1 MRKILILLFVIFL
14 NACIINNIDLNDYI
28 NEVVI
33 EYQEGDSQFQVTQN
47 ITLVSQVSN
56 EEIAVEWSSS
66 KADIISIS
74 GKVTRP
80 DQDTAVELT
89 VTLTYLQ
96 ESLSKNINLI
106 VLKKEV
112 EYFEITINIDGVN
125 ENRIYYDPVKLDD
138 ILKPEKEGYIFKE
151 WTDTDGNI
159 LSLETII
166 DKDVTIIA
174 IFEEVTDNSFFITII
189 IEGQVEKK
197 YFDGP
202 IFLSD
207 ISIPEKEG
215 YIFKEWTDSDGNILS
230 INIIVD
236 KDTTIIAVFE
246 RSSVGFFITIIIEE
260 QFETK
265 YFEDPIVLNEID
277 IPEKEGYEFLYWT
290 DSLGNILDS
299 DYIINQDISIT
310 PIFRLLE
317 YNGYYSTLMG
327 VSNENLYSILMELI
341 QDYTYTSY
349 GYARDILQESDED
362 PERPE
367 NVILVY
373 SRESVRSQWDSGRT
387 WNREHVW
394 PQSKLP
400 NEDSKDDVHNL
411 RPCDPAVNS
420 SRGNSKFSYSDGSSE
435 YGYHNTGGWYPGDED
450 RGDIARIVMYM
461 SIMWEINIDS
471 VGNIQ
476 LFLQWHEEDPVDD
489 FESNRNNVIFQ
500 YTNNR
505 NPFIDHPELAYRIF
519 GEPNDNI
526 HLIKILESTNNLLT
540 LNKVMLLERKIII
553 DWVFLVLKVI
563 ND

>member
-14 NACIINNIDLNDYI
+14 NACIINNVDLNDYI

-112 EYFEITINIDGVN
+112 GYFEITINIDGVN
-125 ENRIYYDPVKLDD
+125 ENRIYYEPVKLDD
-138 ILKPEKEGYIFKE
+138 ILKPEKEGYIFKD

-189 IEGQVEKK
+189 IEGQIEKK

-215 YIFKEWTDSDGNILS
+215 Y
-230 INIIVD
+230 
-236 KDTTIIAVFE
+236 
-246 RSSVGFFITIIIEE
+246 
-260 QFETK
+260 
-265 YFEDPIVLNEID
+265 
-277 IPEKEGYEFLYWT
+277 EFSYWT

-411 RPCDPAVNS
+411 RPCDPSVNS

-519 GEPNDNI
+519 GEPSDNI

-553 DWVFLVLKVI
+553 E
-563 ND
+563 

>member
-138 ILKPEKEGYIFKE
+138 ILK
-151 WTDTDGNI
+151 
-159 LSLETII
+159 
-166 DKDVTIIA
+166 
-174 IFEEVTDNSFFITII
+174 
-189 IEGQVEKK
+189 
-197 YFDGP
+197 
-202 IFLSD
+202 
-207 ISIPEKEG
+207 PEKEG

>member
-14 NACIINNIDLNDYI
+14 NACIINNVDLNDYI

-112 EYFEITINIDGVN
+112 GYFEITINIDGVN
-125 ENRIYYDPVKLDD
+125 ENRIYYEPVKLDD
-138 ILKPEKEGYIFKE
+138 ILKPEKEGYIFKD

-189 IEGQVEKK
+189 IEGQIEKK

-215 YIFKEWTDSDGNILS
+215 Y
-230 INIIVD
+230 
-236 KDTTIIAVFE
+236 
-246 RSSVGFFITIIIEE
+246 
-260 QFETK
+260 
-265 YFEDPIVLNEID
+265 
-277 IPEKEGYEFLYWT
+277 EFSYWT

-411 RPCDPAVNS
+411 RPCDPSVNS

-519 GEPNDNI
+519 GEPSDNI

-553 DWVFLVLKVI
+553 D
-563 ND
+563 